1 MIIFKRNE
9 LSKGIKVAL
18 MASMLIYLPLKSE
31 ESHAVPVIDV
41 GAIGQIVSQTSQQ
54 AVNFAKE
61 MAMYAKQMAQDIMLM
76 GQQMRNDM
84 NRSLMEVGNITDVQ
98 THTHNIYMMA
108 ELQPDAEAA
117 CQMITLSQY
126 QGDNNLM
133 AETITRTAM
142 SSYIE
147 RNMPKAGEDPRNSES
162 GVPTPFEFRM
172 NMFDKLE
179 ELDSNTSSSDF
190 TGESSSEGSTYL
202 NPSYMFID
210 NMTPEEFDIATV
222 QKELIAGEP
231 INGYEFY
238 IENVDDDNYKS
249 EFVSRSRQMMLRAFS
264 VHAIQ
269 DIISARYA
277 DSERG
282 LSKIGTMERYLDDT
296 VRNSEWIMKYT
307 NTSQDIEALTTPS
320 QVQRQLTM
328 MQGKRL
334 ELELMN
340 YKQMEQIKG
349 LLAVQSLINLEN

>member
-1 MIIFKRNE
+1 MTIFKRNE
-9 LSKGIKVAL
+9 LSKGIKVAV
-18 MASMLIYLPLKSE
+18 MASMLVYLPLKSE
-31 ESHAVPVIDV
+31 ESHAVPVIDMT
-41 GAIGQIVSQTSQQ
+41 AIAQIVSQTSQQ

-61 MAMYAKQMAQDIMLM
+61 MAMYAKQMAQDIMLA
-76 GQQMRNDM
+76 GQKMRNDM

-98 THTHNIYMMA
+98 TQTHNLYMMA
-108 ELQPDAEAA
+108 ELKPDTEAA
-117 CQMITLSQY
+117 CQMLTLNQY
-126 QGDNNLM
+126 QGDHNLM
-133 AETITRTAM
+133 AETINRKAM
-142 SSYIE
+142 SNYIS
-147 RNMPKAGEDPRNSES
+147 RNMPKAGADPRNSES
-162 GVPTPFEFRM
+162 GIPTPVEFRL

-179 ELDSNTSSSDF
+179 ELDERFSGGPEF
-190 TGESSSEGSTYL
+190 TGESGEEGSVYL

-231 INGYEFY
+231 LPQFSMQIPSG
-238 IENVDDDNYKS
+238 DDYKS
-249 EFVSRSRQMMLRAFS
+249 EFVARSRQMMLKAFS
-264 VHAIQ
+264 VNAIQ

-277 DSERG
+277 DPDRG
-282 LSKIGTMERYLDDT
+282 LSKIGTMEAYLDDT
-296 VRNSEWIMKYT
+296 VRNEEWIMKYT
-307 NTSQDIEALTTPS
+307 NTNQETEKLTTPS